1 MKRVLGIVGV
11 LLALALTL
19 MASGCGGSSNKSS
32 EKSTTNSSKNVE
44 PANITVWTAFVD
56 PELKTFK
63 AVVKDF
69 EAANP
74 GIHVKVVGGTNDD
87 KIVAAIRGGNAPDVA
102 QSPSSD
108 NTGAFCPSGAWI
120 DLGPYMKDDGVDES
134 IFPEAPRDY
143 TKFEGK
149 RCALPMLA
157 DTYGLY
163 YNKTLLAKA
172 GYKDPPKTI
181 SQLTAMAKKLT
192 QRDSSGKLKVVG
204 FNPFPS
210 WYENV
215 PAHFFPSWGATWME
229 GDKSKLATPEW
240 EDLLRWQKSLIDW
253 YGYDDLVRFNAGA
266 GDEFS
271 ASNAFETGKVAM
283 HMDGEWRPAFIKN
296 EAPNLKYGTAP
307 FPVADDKQDLHG
319 AGYVTGSIIGIPKT
333 SKHKDQAWLLVK
345 WLGTNDDALAKLSN
359 GIQNVPTTT
368 GSLKSPLLT
377 PLPGFQTF
385 LDVFGNKNTVTT
397 PITRIGSANQET
409 FQAFI
414 SKYMSGSAKDLEGG
428 LENVDKQIN
437 AQLKQ
442 AEAGQAP

>member
-1 MKRVLGIVGV
+1 MRRVLGTLGL
-11 LLALALTL
+11 LLALMLA
-19 MASGCGGSSNKSS
+19 MSGCGGSKKS
-32 EKSTTNSSKNVE
+32 NSSSTDKVE
-44 PANITVWTAFVD
+44 PANISIWTPFVD

-63 AVVKDF
+63 AVVADF
-69 EAANP
+69 EKSHP

-102 QSPSSD
+102 QSFTSD

-120 DLGPYMKDDGVDES
+120 DLSPYMKQDGVDDS
-134 IFPEAPRDY
+134 VFPKAPRDY
-143 TKFEGK
+143 SKFEGT

-172 GYKDPPKTI
+172 GYKSPPKTI

-192 QRDSSGKLKVVG
+192 VRDSSGKLKVVG

-215 PAHFFPSWGATWME
+215 PAHFGPSWGATWMN
-229 GDKSKLATPEW
+229 GDKSALDTPAW
-240 EDLLRWQKSLIDW
+240 ADQLGWQKSLIDW

-283 HMDGEWRPAFIKN
+283 HMDGEWRVAFLKR
-296 EAPNLKYGTAP
+296 EAPNLSYGTAP
-307 FPVADDKQDLHG
+307 FPVADGQQDLSG

-345 WLGTNDDALAKLSN
+345 YLGTNSNALAKLSN

-368 GSLKSPLLT
+368 ASLESPLLQ

-385 LDVFGNKNTVTT
+385 LDVFGNANTTTT

-409 FQAFI
+409 FQSFVG
-414 SKYMSGSAKDLEGG
+414 KYMSGSKTDLQGG
-428 LENVDKQIN
+428 LAGVDKQID

>member
-1 MKRVLGIVGV
+1 MSRVLRTLG
-11 LLALALTL
+11 LLLALTL
-19 MASGCGGSSNKSS
+19 AVSACGGSKKSANTSTGS
-32 EKSTTNSSKNVE
+32 EAG
-44 PANITVWTAFVD
+44 PANISIWTPFVD

-63 AVVKDF
+63 AVVADF
-69 EAANP
+69 EKAHP

-102 QSPSSD
+102 QSFSSD

-120 DLGPYMKDDGVDES
+120 DLGPYMKKDNVDAS
-134 IFPEAPRDY
+134 IFPQAPRDY
-143 TKFEGK
+143 TQFDGK

-163 YNKTLLAKA
+163 YNKALLAKA
-172 GYKDPPKTI
+172 GYKSPPKTI
-181 SQLTAMAKKLT
+181 SELTAMAKRLT

-215 PAHFFPSWGATWME
+215 PAHFAPSWGAEWMN
-229 GDKSKLATPEW
+229 GDKSSLNTPPWQE
-240 EDLLRWQKSLIDW
+240 LLKWQKSLVDW
-253 YGYDDLVRFNAGA
+253 YGYDNLVRFNAGA

-271 ASNAFETGKVAM
+271 ESNAFETGKVAM
-283 HMDGEWRPAFIKN
+283 HMDGEWRVAFIKR
-296 EAPNLKYGTAP
+296 EAPKLNYGTAP
-307 FPVADDKQDLHG
+307 FPVADNEQNLHG

-345 WLGTNDDALAKLSN
+345 YLGTNAGALAKLSN

-368 GSLKSPLLT
+368 ASLNSPALK
-377 PLPGFQTF
+377 PLPNFNTF
-385 LDVFGNKNTVTT
+385 LDVFGNSNTTTT

-409 FQAFI
+409 FQSFI
-414 SKYMSGSAKDLEGG
+414 TKYMSGSQTDLEGG
-428 LENVDKQIN
+428 LANVDKQID

>member
-1 MKRVLGIVGV
+1 MRRVLGTLGL
-11 LLALALTL
+11 LLALMLA
-19 MASGCGGSSNKSS
+19 MSGCGGSKKS
-32 EKSTTNSSKNVE
+32 NSSSTDKVE
-44 PANITVWTAFVD
+44 PANISIWTPFVD

-63 AVVKDF
+63 AVVADF
-69 EAANP
+69 EKSHP

-102 QSPSSD
+102 QSFTSD

-120 DLGPYMKDDGVDES
+120 DLAPYMKQDGVNDS
-134 IFPEAPRDY
+134 VFPEAPRDY
-143 TKFEGK
+143 SKFEGT

-163 YNKTLLAKA
+163 YNKALLAKA
-172 GYKDPPKTI
+172 GYKSPPKTI

-192 QRDSSGKLKVVG
+192 VRDSSGKLKVVG

-215 PAHFFPSWGATWME
+215 PAHFGPSWGATWMK
-229 GDKSKLATPEW
+229 GDKSALDTPAW
-240 EDLLRWQKSLIDW
+240 ADQLSWQKSLIDW

-283 HMDGEWRPAFIKN
+283 HMDGEWRVAFLKR
-296 EAPNLKYGTAP
+296 EAPKLSYGTAP
-307 FPVADDKQDLHG
+307 FPVADDKADLYG
-319 AGYVTGSIIGIPKT
+319 AGYTTGSIIGIPKT

-345 WLGTNDDALAKLSN
+345 YLGTNPTALAELSN
-359 GIQNVPTTT
+359 GIQNVPTTSE
-368 GSLKSPLLT
+368 SLKSPALK

-385 LDVFGNKNTVTT
+385 LDVFGNKNTTTT
-397 PITRIGSANQET
+397 PITRIGAANQET
-409 FQAFI
+409 FQSFI
-414 SKYMSGSAKDLEGG
+414 AKYLSGSKKDLEGG
-428 LENVDKQIN
+428 LKNTDEQID
-437 AQLKQ
+437 AMEKQ

>member
-1 MKRVLGIVGV
+1 MRRALTLT
-11 LLALALTL
+11 LLLALTL
-19 MASGCGGSSNKSS
+19 GVSACGGSKKSS
-32 EKSTTNSSKNVE
+32 SSTSTGETKVE
-44 PANITVWTAFVD
+44 PANITMWTPFVD
-56 PELKTFK
+56 PELQTLK

-69 EAANP
+69 EATHK
-74 GIHVKVVGGTNDD
+74 GIHVKVIGGTNDD

-102 QSPSSD
+102 HSFSSD
-108 NTGAFCPSGAWI
+108 NTGVFCPSGAWS
-120 DLGPYMKDDGVDES
+120 DLGSYMKKDGVKES
-134 IFPEAPRDY
+134 IFPEAPRNY

-172 GYKDPPKTI
+172 GYKNPPKTI

-215 PAHFFPSWGATWME
+215 PAHYFPSWGATWMD
-229 GDKSKLATPEW
+229 GDKSALNTPEW
-240 EDLLRWQKSLIDW
+240 AAHLRWQKSLIDW

-283 HMDGEWRPAFIKN
+283 HLDGEWRPAFIKK
-296 EAPNLKYGTAP
+296 EAPNLNYGTAP
-307 FPVADDKQDLHG
+307 FPVADDKQDLYG
-319 AGYVTGSIIGIPKT
+319 GGYVTGSIIGIPKT

-345 WLGTNDDALAKLSN
+345 YLGTNTGALAKLSN
-359 GIQNVPTTT
+359 GIQNVPTTFD
-368 GSLKSPLLT
+368 SLKSPTLT
-377 PLPGFQTF
+377 PLPGFNTF
-385 LDVFGNKNTVTT
+385 LEVFGDPNTKTT
-397 PITRIGSANQET
+397 PITRIGAANQET
-409 FQAFI
+409 FQSFI
-414 SKYMSGSAKDLEGG
+414 SKYISGSKTDLEGG
-428 LENVDKQIN
+428 LANVDKQIDN
-437 AQLKQ
+437 QLEQ
-442 AEAGQAP
+442 ANAGQAP

>member
-1 MKRVLGIVGV
+1 MRRVLLAFGV
-11 LLALALTL
+11 LLMLTVT
-19 MASGCGGSSNKSS
+19 GCGGSSKSAS
-32 EKSTTNSSKNVE
+32 STSSSTTKVE
-44 PANITVWTAFVD
+44 PANITIWTPFVD
-56 PELKTFK
+56 PELITFK
-63 AVVKDF
+63 KVVKDF
-69 EAANP
+69 ETKNP
-74 GIHVKVVGGTNDD
+74 GIHVKVIGGTNDD

-102 QSPSSD
+102 QSFTSD
-108 NTGAFCPSGAWI
+108 NTGVFCPSGAWI
-120 DLGPYMKDDGVDES
+120 DLGPYMQKDGVKDS

-143 TKFEGK
+143 SKFEGK

-157 DTYGLY
+157 DAYGLY

-172 GYKDPPKTI
+172 GYKNPPKTI
-181 SQLTAMAKKLT
+181 SELTAMAKKLT

-215 PAHFFPSWGATWME
+215 PAHFGPSWGATWMN
-229 GDKSKLATPEW
+229 GDKSALDTPAW
-240 EDLLRWQKSLIDW
+240 ADQLGWQKSLIDW

-283 HMDGEWRPAFIKN
+283 HMDGEWRVAFLKR
-296 EAPNLKYGTAP
+296 EAPNLSYGTAP
-307 FPVADDKQDLHG
+307 FPVADGHQDLSG

-345 WLGTNDDALAKLSN
+345 YLGTNSNALAKLSN

-368 GSLKSPLLT
+368 ASLESPLLQ

-385 LDVFGNKNTVTT
+385 LDVFGNANTTTT

-409 FQAFI
+409 FQSFVG
-414 SKYMSGSAKDLEGG
+414 KYMSGSKTDLQGG
-428 LENVDKQIN
+428 LAGVDKQID

>member
-1 MKRVLGIVGV
+1 MRRVLGTLGL
-11 LLALALTL
+11 LLALMLA
-19 MASGCGGSSNKSS
+19 MSGCGGSKKS
-32 EKSTTNSSKNVE
+32 NSSSTDKVE
-44 PANITVWTAFVD
+44 PANISIWTPFVD

-63 AVVKDF
+63 AVVADF
-69 EAANP
+69 EKSHP

-102 QSPSSD
+102 QSFTSD

-120 DLGPYMKDDGVDES
+120 DLSPYMKQDGVDDS
-134 IFPEAPRDY
+134 VFQEAPRDY
-143 TKFEGK
+143 SKFEGT

-172 GYKDPPKTI
+172 GYKSPPKTI

-192 QRDSSGKLKVVG
+192 VRDSSGKLKVVG

-215 PAHFFPSWGATWME
+215 PAHFGPSWGATWMK
-229 GDKSKLATPEW
+229 GDKSALDTPAW
-240 EDLLRWQKSLIDW
+240 ADQLGWQKSLIDW

-283 HMDGEWRPAFIKN
+283 HMDGEWRVAFLKR
-296 EAPNLKYGTAP
+296 EAPNLSYGTAP
-307 FPVADDKQDLHG
+307 FPVADGHQDLSG

-345 WLGTNDDALAKLSN
+345 YLGTNSNALAKLSN

-368 GSLKSPLLT
+368 ASLESPLLQ

-385 LDVFGNKNTVTT
+385 LDVFGNANTTTT

-409 FQAFI
+409 FQSFVG
-414 SKYMSGSAKDLEGG
+414 KYMSGSKTDLQGG
-428 LENVDKQIN
+428 LAGVDKQID

>member
-1 MKRVLGIVGV
+1 MKRVLGTVAV
-11 LLALALTL
+11 LLTLALT
-19 MASGCGGSSNKSS
+19 ASGCGSSKKSAQ
-32 EKSTTNSSKNVE
+32 TTNSSSKVA
-44 PANITVWTAFVD
+44 PANISIWTPFVA
-56 PELKTFK
+56 PELNTFK

-102 QSPSSD
+102 QSFSSD

-120 DLGPYMKDDGVDES
+120 DLASYMNKDGIKDT
-134 IFPEAPRDY
+134 IFPKAPRDY
-143 TKFEGK
+143 TQFQGK

-163 YNKTLLAKA
+163 YNKTLFAKA
-172 GYKDPPKTI
+172 GITSPPKTI
-181 SQLTAMAKKLT
+181 SELTADAKKLT
-192 QRDSSGKLKVVG
+192 QKDSSGKLTVVG

-215 PAHFFPSWGATWME
+215 PAHFGPSWGATWMN
-229 GDKSKLATPEW
+229 GDKSALATPAW
-240 EDLLRWQKSLIDW
+240 EDQLRWQKSLIDW
-253 YGYDDLVRFNAGA
+253 YGYDNLVRFNAGA

-271 ASNAFETGKVAM
+271 PSNAFETGKVAM
-283 HMDGEWRPAFIKN
+283 NMDGEWRPNFIKK

-307 FPVADDKQDLHG
+307 FPVADNKQDLYG

-333 SKHKDQAWLLVK
+333 SKHKDQAWALMK
-345 WLGTNDDALAKLSN
+345 YLGTNTGALAKLSN
-359 GIQNVPTTT
+359 GIQNVPTTFD
-368 GSLKSPLLT
+368 SLKSPALT

-385 LDVFGNKNTVTT
+385 LDVFGNKNTLTT

-409 FQAFI
+409 VQSFI
-414 SKYMSGSAKDLEGG
+414 SKDLAGSKTDLQGG
-428 LENVDKQIN
+428 LQNTDKQID

>member
-1 MKRVLGIVGV
+1 MTRRLASIVPLLV
-11 LLALALTL
+11 LALALS
-19 MASGCGGSSNKSS
+19 ACGSSKKSS
-32 EKSTTNSSKNVE
+32 STNSNSDKV
-44 PANITVWTAFVD
+44 AAATISVWTPFVN
-56 PELKTFK
+56 PELKTFM
-63 AVVKDF
+63 AVVADF
-69 EAANP
+69 TRKYP
-74 GIHVKVVGGTNDD
+74 QVKVKVVGGTNDD

-102 QSPSSD
+102 QSFTSD

-120 DLGPYMKDDGVDES
+120 DLGPDMKKDGISDS
-134 IFPEAPRDY
+134 IFPTASRQY
-143 TKFEGK
+143 TEFEGK

-172 GYKDPPKTI
+172 GIKSPPKTI
-181 SQLTAMAKKLT
+181 SELTVDAKKLT

-215 PAHFFPSWGATWME
+215 PAHFAPSWGATWMDN
-229 GDKSKLATPEW
+229 GKSALNTPEW
-240 EDLLRWQKSLIDW
+240 QGLLKWQKSLVDW
-253 YGYDDLVRFNAGA
+253 YGYDNLVRFNAGA

-283 HMDGEWRPAFIKN
+283 HMDGEWRVAFIKR
-296 EAPNLKYGTAP
+296 EHPELKYGTAP
-307 FPVADDKQDLHG
+307 FPAADGKQDLYG
-319 AGYVTGSIIGIPKT
+319 AGYTTGSIIGIPRT

-345 WLGTNDDALAKLSN
+345 YLGTDSTALAKLSN

-368 GSLKSPLLT
+368 DSLHSSLLK

-385 LDVFGNKNTVTT
+385 LDVFGNEHTLTT

-409 FQAFI
+409 FQTFVT
-414 SKYMSGSAKDLEGG
+414 KYMSGSATNLTAG
-428 LENVDKQIN
+428 LEKVDKQID
-437 AQLKQ
+437 ALLQQ
-442 AEAGQAP
+442 QEAGSAP

>member
-1 MKRVLGIVGV
+1 MRRVLGTLGL
-11 LLALALTL
+11 LLALMLA
-19 MASGCGGSSNKSS
+19 MSGCGGSKKS
-32 EKSTTNSSKNVE
+32 NSSSTDKVE
-44 PANITVWTAFVD
+44 PANISIWTPFVD

-63 AVVKDF
+63 AVVADF
-69 EAANP
+69 EKSHP

-102 QSPSSD
+102 QSFTSD

-120 DLGPYMKDDGVDES
+120 DLGPYMKQDDVNDS
-134 IFPEAPRDY
+134 VFPEAPRDY
-143 TKFEGK
+143 SKFEGT

-163 YNKTLLAKA
+163 YNKALLAKA
-172 GYKDPPKTI
+172 GYKSPPKTI

-192 QRDSSGKLKVVG
+192 VRDSSGKLKVVG

-215 PAHFFPSWGATWME
+215 PAHFGPSWGATWMK
-229 GDKSKLATPEW
+229 GDKSALDTPAW
-240 EDLLRWQKSLIDW
+240 ADQLSWQKSLIDW

-283 HMDGEWRPAFIKN
+283 HMDGEWRVAFLKR
-296 EAPNLKYGTAP
+296 EAPNLSYGTAP
-307 FPVADDKQDLHG
+307 FPVADGHQDLSG

-345 WLGTNDDALAKLSN
+345 YLGTNSNALAKLSN

-368 GSLKSPLLT
+368 ASLESPLLQ

-385 LDVFGNKNTVTT
+385 LDVFGNANTTTT

-409 FQAFI
+409 FQSFVG
-414 SKYMSGSAKDLEGG
+414 KYMSGSKTDLQSG
-428 LENVDKQIN
+428 LAGVDKQID

>member
-1 MKRVLGIVGV
+1 MQRVLGTLGL
-11 LLALALTL
+11 LLALMLA
-19 MASGCGGSSNKSS
+19 MSGCGGSKKS
-32 EKSTTNSSKNVE
+32 NSSSTDKVE
-44 PANITVWTAFVD
+44 PANISIWTPFVD

-63 AVVKDF
+63 AVVADF
-69 EAANP
+69 EKSHP

-102 QSPSSD
+102 QSFTSD

-120 DLGPYMKDDGVDES
+120 DLSPYMKQDGVDDS
-134 IFPEAPRDY
+134 VFPKAPRDY
-143 TKFEGK
+143 SKFEGT

-172 GYKDPPKTI
+172 GYKSPPKTI

-192 QRDSSGKLKVVG
+192 VRDSSGKLKVVG

-215 PAHFFPSWGATWME
+215 PAHFGPSWGATWMN
-229 GDKSKLATPEW
+229 GDKSALDTPAW
-240 EDLLRWQKSLIDW
+240 ADQLGWQKSLIDW

-283 HMDGEWRPAFIKN
+283 HMDGEWRVAFLKR
-296 EAPNLKYGTAP
+296 EAPNLSYGTAP
-307 FPVADDKQDLHG
+307 FPVADGHQDLSG

-345 WLGTNDDALAKLSN
+345 YLGTNSNALAKLSN

-368 GSLKSPLLT
+368 ASLESPLLQ

-385 LDVFGNKNTVTT
+385 LDVFGNANTTTT

-409 FQAFI
+409 FQSFVG
-414 SKYMSGSAKDLEGG
+414 KYMSGSKTDLQGG
-428 LENVDKQIN
+428 LAGVDKQID

>member
-1 MKRVLGIVGV
+1 MRRVLGTLS
-11 LLALALTL
+11 LLLALTL
-19 MASGCGGSSNKSS
+19 AVSGCGGSDKSGGENAS
-32 EKSTTNSSKNVE
+32 GKVE
-44 PANITVWTAFVD
+44 PANISIWTPFVD

-63 AVVKDF
+63 AVVADF
-69 EAANP
+69 EKAHPN
-74 GIHVKVVGGTNDD
+74 IHVKVVGGTNDD

-102 QSPSSD
+102 QSFSSD

-120 DLGPYMKDDGVDES
+120 DLGPYLEKDGVDES
-134 IFPEAPRDY
+134 MFPEAPRNY
-143 TKFEGK
+143 SKFEGT

-157 DTYGLY
+157 DAYGLY

-172 GYKDPPKTI
+172 GYKNPPKTI

-215 PAHFFPSWGATWME
+215 PAHFFASWDATWME
-229 GDKSKLATPEW
+229 GDKSALDTPEW
-240 EDLLRWQKSLIDW
+240 AAHLRWQKSLVDW

-283 HMDGEWRPAFIKN
+283 HLDGEWRVAFIKR
-296 EAPNLKYGTAP
+296 EAPKLNYGTAP
-307 FPVADDKQDLHG
+307 FPVADDKQDLYG

-333 SKHKDQAWLLVK
+333 SKHKEQAWLLVK
-345 WLGTNDDALAKLSN
+345 YLGTNADALAKLSN

-368 GSLKSPLLT
+368 ASLRSPKLK

-385 LDVFGNKNTVTT
+385 LDIFADPNTKTT
-397 PITRIGSANQET
+397 PITRIGGQNQET
-409 FQAFI
+409 FQSFV
-414 SKYMSGSAKDLEGG
+414 SKYISGSKKDLEGG
-428 LENVDKQIN
+428 LANVDKQID
-437 AQLKQ
+437 AQLEQ

>member
-1 MKRVLGIVGV
+1 MILVLAAIAV
-11 LLALALTL
+11 ALALI
-19 MASGCGGSSNKSS
+19 ASGCGS
-32 EKSTTNSSKNVE
+32 SSKKAQKSGPTKVE
-44 PANITVWTAFVD
+44 PANITIWTPFVD

-63 AVVKDF
+63 AVVADF
-69 EAANP
+69 ERAYP
-74 GIHVKVVGGTNDD
+74 KIHVKVVGGINDD

-102 QSPSSD
+102 QSFSSD

-120 DLGPYMKDDGVDES
+120 DLGDYMKRDGVKES
-134 IFPEAPRDY
+134 IFPEAPRNY

-157 DTYGLY
+157 DVYGLY
-163 YNKTLLAKA
+163 YNKTLLAQA
-172 GYKDPPKTI
+172 GYKKPPKTI

-215 PAHFFPSWGATWME
+215 PAHFAPSWGATWMD
-229 GDKSKLATPEW
+229 GDKSALATPAW
-240 EDLLRWQKSLIDW
+240 QDLLQWQKSLIDW

-271 ASNAFETGKVAM
+271 ESNAFETGKVAM
-283 HMDGEWRPAFIKN
+283 HLDGEWRPAFIKK
-296 EAPNLKYGTAP
+296 EHPELKYGTAP
-307 FPVADDKQDLHG
+307 FPVPDDKQDLYG

-333 SKHKDQAWLLVK
+333 SKHRDQAWLLVK
-345 WLGTNDDALAKLSN
+345 YLATNTDALAKLSN
-359 GIQNVPTTT
+359 GIQNVPTTFA
-368 GSLKSPLLT
+368 SLKSPALR

-385 LDVFGNKNTVTT
+385 LDIFGNEHTLTT
-397 PITRIGSANQET
+397 PITRVGSANQET
-409 FQAFI
+409 FQSFVT
-414 SKYMSGSAKDLEGG
+414 KYLSGRSKDLEGG
-428 LENVDKQIN
+428 LKNVDKQID
-437 AQLKQ
+437 AMLKH